1 MFVKPEEVLIANA
14 FWETE
19 ETSLYFVL
27 QHRKGHGTIR
37 GLSSLLVG
45 TIDSIFDTKPAPYR
59 ILHQTPNSEVYYLVA
74 CGMTKHEIV
83 HDWEWLFTNVC
94 ETLHAFENEED
105 ITEFVTCKIESV
117 IAANQ
122 EQEVEDKDSKSFKII
137 SDKFQRLFGLARD
150 EKLVNYYS
158 CSYWKGRLPRQGWM
172 YLSINYCCFHAFIL
186 GMDTKVCIRWSEVTV
201 LSKKNSVLL
210 PDAIKIATRE
220 KEYIFIMFI
229 TKNETYSLMEQLVD
243 LAVKKLIDDK
253 KSYREDKEL
262 LNKLSKNVPKKAS
275 FLKRD
280 LDARAQSEAYRMM
293 FRLPSSEKLDGSI
306 DCTLMTPYNRRHVA
320 GRLFLSQNYICFESR
335 HLFQVKAQVS
345 VVIPLRDVIV
355 AEKIE
360 ANSSNQALDKAIIV
374 TVGNTLN
381 RTNFIFAQILDRD
394 FVVEKLSELL
404 ARTQEM
410 KVFNRGESL
419 INEEPVWKPQK
430 ALMGLFPLS
439 PIPEVSK
446 RQTQKAKEWE
456 EHFNTFGRGVSM
468 YRTTE
473 VAKLVLEG
481 IPDHLRMEIWMS
493 FSGALHVKAA
503 HPGYYRSLVDK
514 ALRKQST
521 ANEEIERDL
530 HRSLPEHPAFQTE
543 IGIDALRRVLCSYAV
558 HNPSIGYC
566 QAMNIVASVLLIYC
580 NEEEAFWLLVTLC
593 ENLLPD
599 YYNQRVVGAVVDQ
612 GILDELTLEYLPS
625 LHDKLLQLG
634 MMNMISLSW
643 FLTIFLCVM
652 PYESAVNVMDSFF
665 YDGAKVIFQVALML
679 LEWNQDKILNCKDE
693 GEAMQLLSE
702 YLMGIFNNEGRGAIR
717 NKSYEE
723 QTRTVS
729 IQVLVYEAYRRYG
742 GLTTGQIERL
752 RLKHRLRVVQ
762 ELEDTCERNVLR
774 CVIGDGYFTKAEL
787 QDLLSL
793 VREEII
799 TQKKHIPNKHD
810 PSLQPYETF
819 KVDFDYFKILFVAV
833 TPWGKGETAE
843 SLAARIFTLMDS
855 NCDGYLNFRE
865 LAAAIGLTS
874 TADASQRLKLLY
886 TIHLPPLLNMSD
898 MESPVK
904 HESGAEVASE
914 ATDFFRGVE
923 KNMELLLLDE
933 PSPSEDV
940 SLGACQG
947 REGVRSQAS
956 VDNSIGSQS
965 SIPESPSVRDWENKS
980 LSNLRNLVQ
989 SRDSKTNLKSVPK
1002 MSQPHFITLWKTVYD
1017 IIQTEPEDLETYH
1030 AIADVGTL
1038 LLELGDVGKQFFVGR
1053 DESVDSLAT
1062 AAAAAVSDQS
1072 PASETV
1078 DDPDKNGN
1086 PSTAKTGIQWY
1097 ITVEQF
1103 LASILNAQPL
1113 VDFFSRR
1120 SFISENIKILRGK
1133 KINRFNSISEV
1144 PATVRS

>member
-27 QHRKGHGTIR
+27 QHRKGHGLVK
-37 GLSSLLVG
+37 GFSSLLVG
-45 TIDSIFDTKPAPYR
+45 TIDSILDTKPPPYR
-59 ILHQTPNSEVYYLVA
+59 ILHQTPNSEVYLLVA
-74 CGMTKHEIV
+74 CAMTKHEILK
-83 HDWEWLFTNVC
+83 DWEWLFSNVC
-94 ETLHAFENEED
+94 ATLHSFESEDD
-105 ITEFVTCKIESV
+105 ITDFVNCKIESV
-117 IAANQ
+117 IAAC
-122 EQEVEDKDSKSFKII
+122 QEVEIEDEDSKSFKLT
-137 SDKFQRLFGLARD
+137 SEKFQRLFGLPKD

-186 GMDTKVCIRWSEVTV
+186 GMDTKVCIRWSEVTE
-201 LSKKNSVLL
+201 LSKKNSLVF

-220 KEYIFIMFI
+220 KEYYFSMFL

-243 LAVKKLIDDK
+243 LAVKRLIDDK
-253 KSYREDKEL
+253 KGFREDKEL

-306 DCTLMTPYNRRHVA
+306 DCTLMTPYNRKHVA

-335 HLFQVKAQVS
+335 VKAQVS

-360 ANSSNQALDKAIIV
+360 TNSSNQALDKAIIV
-374 TVGNTLN
+374 TTGNSLS

-404 ARTQEM
+404 ARTQELQ
-410 KVFNRGESL
+410 VFKSDKSEARLVSDDE
-419 INEEPVWKPQK
+419 IWKPQK
-430 ALMGLFPLS
+430 SLMGMFPLS
-439 PIPEVSK
+439 PIPEVNR
-446 RQTQKAKEWE
+446 RQQQKAKEWE
-456 EHFNTFGRGVSM
+456 EHFNTYGRGVSM

-493 FSGALHVKAA
+493 FSGALNVKAS
-503 HPGYYRSLVDK
+503 HPGYYRSLVDR
-514 ALRKQST
+514 ALRQQST
-521 ANEEIERDL
+521 ANDEIERDL
-530 HRSLPEHPAFQTE
+530 HRSLPEHPAFQNE
-543 IGIDALRRVLCSYAV
+543 IGIDALRRVLCAYAL

-566 QAMNIVASVLLIYC
+566 QAMNIVASVVLIYC
-580 NEEEAFWLLVTLC
+580 NEEEAFWLLATLC

-652 PYESAVNVMDSFF
+652 PYESAVNVMDCFF

-679 LEWNQDKILNCKDE
+679 LDWNQAKLQQCKDE

-702 YLMGIFNNEGRGAIR
+702 FLMGIFNDQGRGAIR
-717 NKSYEE
+717 NKSYDE
-723 QTRTVS
+723 QKRTVS
-729 IQVLVYEAYRRYG
+729 IQVLVYEAYRKYG
-742 GLTTGQIERL
+742 FLTTGQIERL

-762 ELEDTCERNVLR
+762 DLEDTCERNVLR
-774 CVIGDGYFTKAEL
+774 CVLGDGYFTKSEL
-787 QDLLSL
+787 QDLLGL

-799 TQKKHIPNKHD
+799 CQKKHIPDKHD
-810 PSLQPYETF
+810 PTLQPYEAY
-819 KVDFDYFKILFVAV
+819 KVDFDYFKILFAALS
-833 TPWGKGETAE
+833 PWGKGETAE
-843 SLAARIFTLMDS
+843 SLAARIFNLMDC

-865 LAAAIGLTS
+865 LAAALGLTS
-874 TADASQRLKLLY
+874 TAEASQRLKLLY

-898 MESPVK
+898 IESPVK
-904 HESGAEVASE
+904 HESGAEIASE
-914 ATDFFRGVE
+914 ATDFFNSVE
-923 KNMELLLLDE
+923 KSMDHLGMLDDL
-933 PSPSEDV
+933 SPVTPQS
-940 SLGACQG
+940 SSGFQWQK
-947 REGVRSQAS
+947 RT
-956 VDNSIGSQS
+956 NSQS
-965 SIPESPSVRDWENKS
+965 SMENSISSQTSNADIAKDWESKS
-980 LSNLRNLVQ
+980 LMHLRNLVQ
-989 SRDSKTNLKSVPK
+989 SKDSKFNLKTVPK
-1002 MSQPHFITLWKTVYD
+1002 MSQPHFITLWKNVYD
-1017 IIQTEPEDLETYH
+1017 IFQTEPEDLETYH

-1038 LLELGDVGKQFFVGR
+1038 LLELGDVGKQFFVNR
-1053 DESVDSLAT
+1053 DESEDSLAS
-1062 AAAAAVSDQS
+1062 AAAAACVTSSVPDGE
-1072 PASETV
+1072 ET
-1078 DDPDKNGN
+1078 PDKNGN
-1086 PSTAKTGIQWY
+1086 PSTPKTEIQWY
-1097 ITVEQF
+1097 ITVQQF

-1113 VDFFSRR
+1113 VDLFSKRP
-1120 SFISENIKILRGK
+1120 SLSENIRLLKGR
-1133 KINRFNSISEV
+1133 KINRYSSFVEI
-1144 PATVRS
+1144 PATVQI